1 MGELLALGQ
10 FNRVLVVEDEP
21 IIRMGAVDLCESA
34 GLLVSEAS
42 NADEAVEV
50 LSSGQ
55 RYSILMTDIDMP
67 GSMDGIALAWRA
79 RELDSSIAV
88 VVVSGKMI
96 APQSSLPPNARFFT
110 KPVQEEELLAAIG
123 ELLVHG

>member
-1 MGELLALGQ
+1 MGSMLALGQ
-10 FNRVLVVEDEP
+10 SNRALVVEDEP

-34 GLLVSEAS
+34 GLLVGEAS

-55 RYSILMTDIDMP
+55 RYSLLLTDIDMP
-67 GSMDGIALAWRA
+67 GPMDGIALAWRA
-79 RELDSSIAV
+79 RELHPLIAV
-88 VVVSGKMI
+88 VVISGKMI
-96 APQSSLPPNARFFT
+96 APQSVLPPNARFFT

-123 ELLVHG
+123 ELLVSE